1 MEINDLIGIA
11 AGTLTTVSFVPQVIK
26 TWRSRSTADISFTMF
41 LLFSAGVAL
50 WLYYGVVIHSL
61 PVILSN
67 VVTLALS
74 SSIILMKLWFDRS
87 SR

>member
-1 MEINDLIGIA
+1 MEPNDLLGIA

-41 LLFSAGVAL
+41 LLFSAGVTL
-50 WLYYGVVIHSL
+50 WLLYGVMINSL

-67 VVTLALS
+67 MVTLVLS
-74 SSIILMKLWFDRS
+74 LSIIGMKLMFDREAN
-87 SR
+87 

>member
-1 MEINDLIGIA
+1 MELNDLIGIA